1 MSVSL
6 RQVNRTA
13 SRQLQQRPFSRCLTG
28 KRVTQRL
35 PQTLQ
40 TLNVHQTQPFQS
52 SFSTMV
58 ALKSNAP
65 AMTGGSREFDP
76 EIKDMAS
83 YIHNYKIDSDLAVRD
98 LSRSLRQESH

>member
-1 MSVSL
+1 
-6 RQVNRTA
+6 
-13 SRQLQQRPFSRCLTG
+13 
-28 KRVTQRL
+28 
-35 PQTLQ
+35 
-40 TLNVHQTQPFQS
+40 
-52 SFSTMV
+52 MV